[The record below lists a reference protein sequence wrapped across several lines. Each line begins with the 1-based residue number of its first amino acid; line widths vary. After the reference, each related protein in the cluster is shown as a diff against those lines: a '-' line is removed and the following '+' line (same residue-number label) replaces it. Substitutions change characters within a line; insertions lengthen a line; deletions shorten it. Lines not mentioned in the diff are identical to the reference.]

1 MRVSMLLL
9 PVLLAL
15 AGGCSKN
22 ETVKRVKGLAD
33 RACACTD
40 AACADAVEKEYLDL
54 VKEGQKRGTEDDR
67 TEVAEAYSRMRDC
80 IASART
86 GEKKAP
92 GAAEPAPEKAAPP

>member
-1 MRVSMLLL
+1 MRVSLLL
-9 PVLLAL
+9 VVVLAL
-15 AGGCSKN
+15 AGACSKN

-86 GEKKAP
+86 GEKKVP
-92 GAAEPAPEKAAPP
+92 GAAEQAPDKAAPP

>member
-1 MRVSMLLL
+1 MRVSILLR
-9 PVLLAL
+9 PVVLAL
-15 AGGCSKN
+15 AGACSGNN

-40 AACADAVEKEYLDL
+40 AACADAIEKEYLDL
-54 VKEGQKRGTEDDR
+54 VKEGQKRGTDDDR

-86 GEKKAP
+86 GEKAP
-92 GAAEPAPEKAAPP
+92 GAGEKAPDKAAPQ

>member
-1 MRVSMLLL
+1 MLLLL
-9 PVLLAL
+9 PVVVAL
-15 AGGCSKN
+15 AGACSTN

-54 VKEGQKRGTEDDR
+54 VKEGQKRGTDDDR

-86 GEKKAP
+86 GEKAK
-92 GAAEPAPEKAAPP
+92 GAAEQAPDKAAPP

>member
-1 MRVSMLLL
+1 MLLL
-9 PVLLAL
+9 PVVLAL
-15 AGGCSKN
+15 AGACSKN

-40 AACADAVEKEYLDL
+40 APCADAVEKEYLDL
-54 VKEGQKRGTEDDR
+54 VKEGQKRGTDDDR

-86 GEKKAP
+86 GEKTP
-92 GAAEPAPEKAAPP
+92 AAGEKAPEKAAPP